1 MDQIKTLRAA
11 IARTIG
17 DAVYSADVATH
28 PRAEFTTGD
37 LSDALKNRHCA
48 VRVAFSGVPD
58 AAQLSAGEIDV
69 PCAFV
74 AYVAA
79 KDGQGT
85 YGGTPGAPRG
95 DLAIV
100 TATAVMALVC
110 VGKWGV
116 EDTRKP
122 KNVRMHSLYSGEI
135 DTKSATVWSVSWV
148 QMVSIPIVDG
158 DALDLRPL
166 LTLITSYDLE
176 PADGAFEAQDRI
188 NMRP

>member
-1 MDQIKTLRAA
+1 MDQIKDLRAA
-11 IARTIG
+11 IARTMA
-17 DAVYSADVATH
+17 DALVSVDVATH

-37 LSDALKNRHCA
+37 LSEALKNRPCA
-48 VRVAFSGVPD
+48 VRVAFSGVPE

-69 PCAFV
+69 PCAFTV
-74 AYVAA
+74 YVAA
-79 KDGQGT
+79 KDGHGSSA
-85 YGGTPGAPRG
+85 GNAGAQRG

-116 EDTRKP
+116 ENTRKS
-122 KNVRMHSLYSGEI
+122 KNVRLHSLYSGEI
-135 DTKSATVWSVSWV
+135 DTKSATVWSISWL
-148 QMVSIPIVDG
+148 QMVSIPIVDE

-166 LTLITSYDLE
+166 LKLLTSYDLE
-176 PADGAFEAQDRI
+176 PADGAFEAQDSI